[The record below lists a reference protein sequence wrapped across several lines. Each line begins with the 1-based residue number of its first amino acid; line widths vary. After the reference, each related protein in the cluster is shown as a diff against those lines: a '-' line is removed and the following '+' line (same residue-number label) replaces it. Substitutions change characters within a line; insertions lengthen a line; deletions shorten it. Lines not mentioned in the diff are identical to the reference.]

1 MVGTV
6 LYRYRYLYQM
16 EEQTSWGI
24 PDARSPQC
32 SDLPPNPAPWSRG
45 ALPPHILKHKRK
57 FNGHNG
63 CRSLSKVK
71 NRIEESN
78 RGYQCCGTGMF
89 TPDPVSDFFQS
100 RIPDEHLKKL
110 LL

>member
-32 SDLPPNPAPWSRG
+32 SDLPPKPAENSR
-45 ALPPHILKHKRK
+45 HI
-57 FNGHNG
+57 F
-63 CRSLSKVK
+63 
-71 NRIEESN
+71 
-78 RGYQCCGTGMF
+78 
-89 TPDPVSDFFQS
+89 
-100 RIPDEHLKKL
+100 
-110 LL
+110 